1 MERLSG
7 GNQQKVVLSKWLAT
21 EPKVL
26 IVDEPTRGIDVGT
39 KAEVHKLLSQKA
51 QQGMAVIMVSSEL
64 PEVMGMA
71 DRIFVMR
78 EGEHRGTLTRAEA
91 SPEKIITLATG
102 GVIAA

>member
-1 MERLSG
+1 
-7 GNQQKVVLSKWLAT
+7 VVLGKWLAT

-64 PEVMGMA
+64 PEVLGMA
-71 DRIFVMR
+71 DRVFVMR
-78 EGEHRGTLTRAEA
+78 EGKHQGTLERSEA
-91 SPEKIITLATG
+91 TPERIITLATG
-102 GVIAA
+102 GTVSG